1 MKNRKNVYIIFGALI
16 VIVPLI
22 ICICAWYIYSNTHK
36 PESKWNEYI
45 EMLQDGKYENMY
57 ELLDSS
63 AKAKIS
69 KEDFVARNKNIYTG
83 IEAKNIE
90 VNITDLKKDGSS
102 SVISYDT
109 RMDTVAGEVSFSNKV
124 KLAKELGKGYGVV
137 WSSKLIFP
145 DLDDGDKVRVNTLK
159 SRRGDITDRNG
170 ILLATDSYLSNVGIV
185 PGKLGSDRDSNI
197 NKISSILGVSGDK
210 IKQKLSADYVQDD
223 MFIPIKDI
231 TYGSDKIVS
240 LLEIPGVMIKEK
252 ESRVYDYGRE
262 TAHLVGYVQS
272 INGDELKEKSDQE
285 YNENSIIGKTGLE
298 KYYEDTL
305 RGIDGSEIFI
315 QNAEGE
321 KKTVIATKEAK
332 NGTNLSLNID
342 INIQKKLYEQLGNDK
357 GTAVV
362 MNPDNGE
369 VLALASTPTY
379 NSNDFILGL
388 SDDQWNKLNN
398 DPNKP
403 LYNRFQATAAP
414 GSSFK
419 PITAVVGVDSGK
431 LNPDEDKKITGLSWH
446 KDDSWGNYN
455 VTRVSEYGEANMRN
469 ALIHSDNIYFAQA
482 ALDIGKDIFKDKLNS
497 FGIGEKIPFEYPL
510 YNSQISSN
518 GDFSNEIQLADSGY
532 GQGEVMMNPVQMASL
547 YTMFENQGNIL
558 TPTLIKNESNAPKVW
573 KEKVASQKS
582 IDLVLDDLKQIV
594 ENPGGTGHQAY
605 TPGLEI
611 VGKTGTA
618 EIKKTQDDTTGT
630 ELGWF
635 VGMTINKKPD
645 NLLVVMMVEDVKDR
659 GGSHYVV
666 PKVKSVL
673 EMVNR

>member
-1 MKNRKNVYIIFGALI
+1 MKNRKNIYIIAGALI

-22 ICICAWYIYSNTHK
+22 ICICVWYIYSSTHK
-36 PESKWNEYI
+36 PEGKWNEYVT
-45 EMLQDGKYENMY
+45 MLQNGQYEDMY
-57 ELLDSS
+57 ELLDST
-63 AKAKIS
+63 AKAKVS

-90 VNITDLKKDGSS
+90 VNITGTEKDGSS

-109 RMDTVAGEVSFSNKV
+109 KMDTVAGEVTFSNKV

-137 WSSKLIFP
+137 WNSKVIFP
-145 DLDDGDKVRVNTLK
+145 ELDDGDKVRVNTLK

-170 ILLATDSYLSNVGIV
+170 VLLATDSYLSNVGVV
-185 PGKLGSDRDSNI
+185 PGKLGSDKDESI
-197 NKISSILGVSGDK
+197 NKIASILGISADK
-210 IKQKLSADYVQDD
+210 INKELSSAYVKDD

-231 TYGSDKIVS
+231 PYGSEKVVS

-252 ESRVYDYGRE
+252 DSRVYDYGTE
-262 TAHLVGYVQS
+262 TAHLIGYVQS
-272 INGDELKEKSDQE
+272 INAEELEEKKDQE
-285 YNENSIIGKTGLE
+285 YDENSIIGKAGLE

-305 RGIDGSEIFI
+305 RGIDGSEIYI

-321 KKTVIATKEAK
+321 KKSKIAIKEAK
-332 NGTNLSLNID
+332 NGTNLCLNID
-342 INIQKKLYEQLGNDK
+342 INIQKKLYEELGSDK

-362 MNPDNGE
+362 MNPDTGE
-369 VLALASTPTY
+369 VLGLASTPSY

-388 SDDQWNKLNN
+388 SDEQWNKLNN

-419 PITAVVGVDSGK
+419 PITAVVGVDTGK
-431 LNPDEDKKITGLSWH
+431 VDPNTDKKISGLSWQ
-446 KDDSWGNYN
+446 KDESWGNYN
-455 VTRVSEYGEANMRN
+455 VTRVSQYGEANMTN

-482 ALDIGKDIFKDKLNS
+482 ALDIGKDTFKEELNN

-518 GDFSNEIQLADSGY
+518 GEFSSEVQLADSGY
-532 GQGEVMMNPVQMASL
+532 GQGEVMMNPVQLASL
-547 YTMFENQGNIL
+547 YTMFENKGNIL
-558 TPTLIKNESNAPKVW
+558 TPVLTKTDNNLPKVW
-573 KEKVASQKS
+573 KENAVSKDSS
-582 IDLVLDDLKQIV
+582 DLILNDLKQIV
-594 ENPGGTGHQAY
+594 SNPGGTGHQAY
-605 TPGLEI
+605 TPGLDI
-611 VGKTGTA
+611 AGKTGTA
-618 EIKKTQDDTTGT
+618 EIKKSQDDTNGT

-635 VGMTINKKPD
+635 VGMTTNKNPD
-645 NLLVVMMVEDVKDR
+645 NLLVVMMIEDVKDR

-666 PKVKSVL
+666 PKVKNVL
-673 EMVNR
+673 ELVK

>member
-1 MKNRKNVYIIFGALI
+1 MKNRKNIYIISGALI

-22 ICICAWYIYSNTHK
+22 VCICAWYIYSSTHK
-36 PESKWNEYI
+36 PEAKWNQYV
-45 EMLQDGKYENMY
+45 EMLQDGQYENMY
-57 ELLDSS
+57 ELLDCS

-69 KEDFVARNKNIYTG
+69 KEEFVSRNKNIYTG

-90 VNITDLKKDGSS
+90 VNITESKKDGSI

-109 RMDTVAGEVSFSNKV
+109 KMDTIAGEVSFSNKV
-124 KLAKELGKGYGVV
+124 KLTKELGKGYGIA

-145 DLDDGDKVRVNTLK
+145 ELDDGDKVRVNTLK

-170 ILLATDSYLSNVGIV
+170 VLLATDSYLSNVGIV
-185 PGKLGSDRDSNI
+185 PGKLGEDRNSNI
-197 NKISSILGVSGDK
+197 NKIASILGISADK
-210 IKQKLSADYVQDD
+210 INNKLSADYVKDD

-231 TYGSDKIVS
+231 PYGSEKIVS

-252 ESRVYDYGRE
+252 DSRVYGYGTV

-272 INGDELKEKSDQE
+272 INGDELKEKSDEE
-285 YNENSIIGKTGLE
+285 YNENSIIGKAGLE

-321 KKTVIATKEAK
+321 RKSTIATKEAK
-332 NGTNLSLNID
+332 NGTGLSLNID

-362 MNPDNGE
+362 MNPDTGE
-369 VLALASTPTY
+369 VLGLASTPSY

-388 SDDQWNKLNN
+388 SNEQWNNLNN

-414 GSSFK
+414 GSVFK
-419 PITAVVGVDSGK
+419 PITAVAGVDSGK
-431 LNPDEDKKITGLSWH
+431 LNPNEDKKIEGLSWH
-446 KDDSWGNYN
+446 KDESWGNYN
-455 VTRVSEYGEANMRN
+455 VTRVSEYGEANMTN
-469 ALIHSDNIYFAQA
+469 ALIYSDNIYFAQA
-482 ALDIGKDIFKDKLNS
+482 ALDIGKDTFKEKLNN

-510 YNSQISSN
+510 YNSQISSS
-518 GDFSNEIQLADSGY
+518 GEFTSEVQLADSGY
-532 GQGEVMMNPVQMASL
+532 GQGEVMMNPIQIASL
-547 YTMFENQGNIL
+547 YTMFENEGNIL
-558 TPTLIKNESNAPKVW
+558 KPLLFKNEGNTPTVW
-573 KEKVASQKS
+573 KESAVSKESSK
-582 IDLVLDDLKQIV
+582 LVLDDLKQII
-594 ENPGGTGHQAY
+594 ENPRGTGHQAY

-611 VGKTGTA
+611 AGKTGTA
-618 EIKKTQDDTTGT
+618 EIKQTQDDTTGT

-635 VGMTINKKPD
+635 VGMTINKKPN
-645 NLLVVMMVEDVKDR
+645 NLLVVMMVEDVKER

-666 PKVKSVL
+666 PKVKNVL